1 MGSVAGEQLE
11 VEAAEATPAHQYVP
25 WILVEG
31 VPLGEQKLLDLK
43 ATWPWSCL
51 SQNRHLSM

>member
-1 MGSVAGEQLE
+1 MGSAAGEQLE
-11 VEAAEATPAHQYVP
+11 VKAAEATPAHQFVP

-43 ATWPWSCL
+43 AT
-51 SQNRHLSM
+51 